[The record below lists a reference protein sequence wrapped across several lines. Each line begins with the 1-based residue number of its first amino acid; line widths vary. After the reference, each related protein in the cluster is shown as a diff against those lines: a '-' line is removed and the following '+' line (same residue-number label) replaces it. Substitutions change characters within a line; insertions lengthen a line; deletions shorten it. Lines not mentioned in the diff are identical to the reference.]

1 MRKRCVLK
9 AVLCVAALGACA
21 GTPGTGRA
29 ARADQP
35 TQAGGAAT
43 GSFALEIVANGTGRD
58 VLLSANGVYDHERR
72 RYTLDIGG
80 TILASAT
87 IPRRTI
93 AVEGVLYLDFPA
105 LARGL
110 GAPTRWVSVRVGD
123 EDVLGL
129 RALDPIHLLDRL
141 PSSGTTVESGDDG
154 LVRRIST
161 RFDAPGDDD
170 DVVLTVAYADLGAP
184 VTIEPPPADQVTDET
199 QAVDGRSAEPTGG

>member
-1 MRKRCVLK
+1 MRKRCVLR
-9 AVLCVAALGACA
+9 AVLCVAVLGACT
-21 GTPGTGRA
+21 GTPTAGRA
-29 ARADQP
+29 AHANHP
-35 TQAGGAAT
+35 TREGVAQT
-43 GSFALEIVANGTGRD
+43 GSFTLEIVANGTGRD

-72 RYTLDIGG
+72 RYALEVGG
-80 TILASAT
+80 TTLASAT

-93 AVEGVLYLDFPA
+93 AVDGVLYLDFPA
-105 LARGL
+105 LARRL
-110 GAPTRWVSVRVGD
+110 GASTPWISVRAGD

-129 RALDPIHLLDRL
+129 RELDPIHLLDRL
-141 PSSGTTVESGDDG
+141 PSSGTSVESGDDG

-199 QAVDGRSAEPTGG
+199 QAVNGRSAEPTGG